1 MTPPQAEGVAAAKSF
16 IQPVGEL
23 RQACSLVIT
32 PATIRVFAGPRC
44 GPARDVGR
52 GIGGV
57 GGGGGSGIAA
67 MSNGACSES

>member
-1 MTPPQAEGVAAAKSF
+1 MAGGASGPSPYHQRPQ
-16 IQPVGEL
+16 
-23 RQACSLVIT
+23 

-44 GPARDVGR
+44 GPARAVGR
-52 GIGGV
+52 GIGSV